1 MKMKNYFLVSLFFLC
16 SAQIFAQKA
25 PQEWYL
31 NLNINRYI
39 PTEKWQESGM
49 GIGIGGKMFIPL
61 KKKFVF
67 KSSADVLLNTY
78 SDGPFQATD
87 NVGQS
92 LGSIGNTTVDLSI
105 GLIPTIHYSLHK
117 NFSVG
122 TGLGLRT
129 LLGSATAYSGIA
141 QYQNTSTNGYYKRF
155 MPVLPIEMSLKA
167 NKILLNLRYEYS
179 LLNKIR
185 GDLADYK
192 TERYG
197 ILSLEIG
204 YKIK

>member
-1 MKMKNYFLVSLFFLC
+1 MKNHLLIFLFFLC
-16 SAQIFAQKA
+16 TVQLFAQKA

-31 NLNINRYI
+31 DLNINRYM

-49 GIGIGGKMFIPL
+49 GIGIGSKMFMPL
-61 KKKFVF
+61 KKKLVF
-67 KSSADVLLNTY
+67 KSSVDILLNTY

-87 NVGQS
+87 NSGQA
-92 LGSIGNTTVDLSI
+92 LGNFSNATADLSI
-105 GLIPTIHYSLHK
+105 GLIPTIHYSLYK
-117 NFSVG
+117 DFSVG
-122 TGLGLRT
+122 TGIGLRT
-129 LLGSATAYSGIA
+129 LLASVTAYDGNV
-141 QYQNTSTNGYYKRF
+141 QLKNTTTNNYYKRF
-155 MPVLPIEMSLKA
+155 MPVLPIEMSLKI

-179 LLNKIR
+179 LLNKIK

-192 TERYG
+192 TERYR